1 MSEWS
6 GVPEPQGHEIS
17 AAELAAL
24 RRQYGG
30 EPLTAEGMAADPIA
44 QFLRWFAEVRLLS
57 DLISEPNAMV
67 VSTADADGRPSSRTV
82 LLKAVDD
89 RGFVFFTNYTS
100 RKAQE
105 AAANPFASL
114 LFPWFSAT
122 RQVIVVGAIERIDAA
137 ESAAYFRTRPRQ
149 SQLGAWASHQSD
161 VLDDRATL
169 EQRYA
174 SLDEQWRGQDIP
186 VPDFWGGLRVVPSTV
201 EFWHGRPD
209 RLHDRLRYQ
218 RADGGWALE
227 RLNP

>member
-1 MSEWS
+1 VSDWS
-6 GVPEPQGHEIS
+6 GVPEPSDHRIS

-30 EPLTAEGMAADPIA
+30 APLIEGGMAPDPFD
-44 QFLRWFAEVRLLS
+44 QFLRWFADVRLVP
-57 DLISEPNAMV
+57 DVVVEPNAMV
-67 VSTADADGRPSSRTV
+67 LSTADAEGRPSARTV

-89 RGFVFFTNYTS
+89 RGFVLFTNYGS

-114 LFPWFSAT
+114 VFPWFAVS
-122 RQVIVVGAIERIDAA
+122 RQVIVVGGIERIPAD
-137 ESAAYFRTRPRQ
+137 ESAAYFRVRPRA
-149 SQLGAWASHQSD
+149 SQLGAWASHQSAPID
-161 VLDDRATL
+161 GRRPL

-174 SLDEQWRGQDIP
+174 ELEERWRNQEIP

-209 RLHDRLRYQ
+209 RLHDRLRY
-218 RADGGWALE
+218 RRVDDGWALE
-227 RLNP
+227 RLSP